1 MIRTIRKAAI
11 LKFVS
16 WVIFSPTLAMAADNL
31 HVANSPQLT
40 RLYDKASV
48 TFLSDKD
55 KQEFSYTIDR
65 NGIVSGITTSHDWVQ
80 NTVTIDRD
88 TVGVVHTH
96 PRGTSPM
103 PSPGDQ
109 EAANNNGIDVYTL
122 SLYELWVAHP
132 YAKHAEKLGEVEFKG
147 GKLIVRF

>member
-65 NGIVSGITTSHDWVQ
+65 NGIVSGITTS
-80 NTVTIDRD
+80 
-88 TVGVVHTH
+88 
-96 PRGTSPM
+96 PRLGSKHSHHRPRHRGSGTYSP
-103 PSPGDQ
+103 S
-109 EAANNNGIDVYTL
+109 
-122 SLYELWVAHP
+122 WHFP
-132 YAKHAEKLGEVEFKG
+132 YAVSGRPRSG
-147 GKLIVRF
+147 Q